1 MSEGPIPIWQSMITQ
16 GVPLY
21 HIFKQVTNHLEAI
34 DAYHNWTPTEL
45 VQIGYQRA
53 FHKNLQVVVEF
64 MRDRSVDLEGILH
77 LRINN
82 IPCEVLS
89 SLNEVMASVNEA
101 AT

>member
-1 MSEGPIPIWQSMITQ
+1 MNEGPVPIWRSMIMQ

-21 HIFKQVTNHLEAI
+21 HIFKQVSDHLEAI
-34 DAYHNWTPTEL
+34 SNYSSWTPSEL

-53 FHKNLQVVVEF
+53 FHQNLQVVVEF
-64 MRDRSVDLEGILH
+64 MRERSVDMEDILH
-77 LRINN
+77 LRVNN